1 MWRDSLEQ
9 ENLKAVRG
17 FDGASGGER
26 DDKITITGRIMSEGT
41 RSNEDLE
48 QQTLARNLVHH
59 QFQDWR
65 PLQKAGLIFELS
77 HLRST
82 DLPAPGSLA
91 HLATHRAILANHLAL
106 KHIHQPLSSQSGR

>member
-1 MWRDSLEQ
+1 MKVPTTYEVEEGAFLTCGDSLEQ

-41 RSNEDLE
+41 RSNEDWE
-48 QQTLARNLVHH
+48 QQTLAGNLVHH

-65 PLQKAGLIFELS
+65 PLQKDWI
-77 HLRST
+77 
-82 DLPAPGSLA
+82 DL
-91 HLATHRAILANHLAL
+91 
-106 KHIHQPLSSQSGR
+106 